1 MILLVLMLVVVDSQ
15 ERTACFSFVAI
26 NPYFR
31 ELFQVTV
38 FSIYSVFLFGFS
50 SSETPINHWFDFL
63 FIPSILIIFSR
74 IPFVYFFISF

>member
-1 MILLVLMLVVVDSQ
+1 MLLVLMLVVVESQ
-15 ERTACFSFVAI
+15 ERTAHFSSVAI

-50 SSETPINHWFDFL
+50 SSETPVNHWFDFL
-63 FIPSILIIFSR
+63 FIPSILIVFSR
-74 IPFVYFFISF
+74 IPSVYFFISF